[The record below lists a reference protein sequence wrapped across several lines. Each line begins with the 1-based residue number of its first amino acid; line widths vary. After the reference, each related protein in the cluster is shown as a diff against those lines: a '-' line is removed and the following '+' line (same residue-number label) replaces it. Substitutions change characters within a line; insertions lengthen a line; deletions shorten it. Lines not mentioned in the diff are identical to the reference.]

1 MIKNRFFMLGLGIG
15 LIAGALLLQ
24 LMIAGR
30 ALPLTKEELI
40 RQAASMNLTIVD
52 PAEAAATATPS
63 PEKAA
68 EAKTS
73 GAPAATPASTPVV
86 PPKPAAAPSVAATPG
101 KPSAPAQPQ
110 STASPV
116 TKTPVTPEAPVA
128 VVDGVIS
135 LKIPTGITLA
145 QTADLLA
152 EAGVIE
158 DKNKFLQT
166 ADSRKVNTII
176 QYGSYS
182 FNKGESINS
191 IIDKLIT
198 VKK

>member
-1 MIKNRFFMLGLGIG
+1 MMKNRFFMLGLGVG

-30 ALPLTKEELI
+30 TAPLTKEELI
-40 RQAASMNLTIVD
+40 RQAASLNLTVVD
-52 PAEAAATATPS
+52 PAEAAATATSS
-63 PEKAA
+63 PEEAAKAQA
-68 EAKTS
+68 S
-73 GAPAATPASTPVV
+73 GAPAATPASTPAV
-86 PPKPAAAPSVAATPG
+86 PPKPAAVPSAATTPG

-110 STASPV
+110 STAAPV
-116 TKTPVTPEAPVA
+116 TKAPATPEAPVA
-128 VVDGVIS
+128 AVDGVIS

-166 ADSRKVNTII
+166 ANSRKVNTII

-182 FNKGESINS
+182 FTKGESINS